1 MASAAWASLGLS
13 PWLGETCIEMG
24 LKRPTP
30 IQEACIPPALQGH
43 DVLGSAETGSGNQGP
58 LRHFFN
64 SCAVVVSNDG
74 RRYRFV
80 DDDVKRKWRRPIVF
94 PFRIA

>member
-1 MASAAWASLGLS
+1 MS
-13 PWLGETCIEMG
+13 
-24 LKRPTP
+24 KR
-30 IQEACIPPALQGH
+30 
-43 DVLGSAETGSGNQGP
+43 NQGP

-80 DDDVKRKWRRPIVF
+80 DDDVKRKWRRPIVSV
-94 PFRIA
+94 PYSVTFRNQKRIFFLALMVRRTCSMYLGLATRSDRPAPVPRAPSRRA